1 MKSHDMQT
9 TVTSHMPPAPRR
21 TGALLNVSG
30 LAALLLAVARPL
42 FGFEIPAAY
51 LVAAVVFS
59 AVFSVASVPRLVETG
74 RDRHE

>member
-1 MKSHDMQT
+1 MQT

-30 LAALLLAVARPL
+30 LVAWLAALLLAVAGPL